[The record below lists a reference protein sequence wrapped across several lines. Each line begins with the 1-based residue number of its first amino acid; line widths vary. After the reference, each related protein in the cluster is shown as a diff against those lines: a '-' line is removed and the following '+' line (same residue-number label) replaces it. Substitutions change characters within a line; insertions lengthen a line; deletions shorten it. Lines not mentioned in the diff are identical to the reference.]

1 MSPLLIANVPVG
13 QSLLPAGHIS
23 TAGPGSLLSAMIGT
37 LAQAPVVGRY
47 PVISLKLISPPAITF
62 YIANVA
68 FVRVPAWVPVES
80 KDLLLL
86 LFLILPCAMA
96 ADSQQ
101 WNFPEV
107 NSIYSYSPS
116 GFVPEV

>member
-47 PVISLKLISPPAITF
+47 PVISLK
-62 YIANVA
+62 
-68 FVRVPAWVPVES
+68 
-80 KDLLLL
+80 
-86 LFLILPCAMA
+86 
-96 ADSQQ
+96 
-101 WNFPEV
+101 
-107 NSIYSYSPS
+107 
-116 GFVPEV
+116 